1 MSKYPVRRLEQR
13 TTGMTQGQYKYSET
27 QLLKEEGHVGDDDVC
42 FCHPHYSTVTHRD
55 GV

>member
-13 TTGMTQGQYKYSET
+13 NTEMTKCKYSEAG
-27 QLLKEEGHVGDDDVC
+27 LMKEDAYVGDDDVC
-42 FCHPHYSTVTHRD
+42 FCHPHYNTATHRD